1 MSERW
6 RDKKSEPGFVFHPW
20 MGTVD
25 ELEDIIAAKDA
36 EIARLQ
42 RALNLIDDHCQ
53 DGSHFSMQILKIID
67 AALNG
72 NDAQARSE

>member
-1 MSERW
+1 MSADSFEVIER
-6 RDKKSEPGFVFHPW
+6 
-20 MGTVD
+20 
-25 ELEDIIAAKDA
+25 LYAQLAAKDA